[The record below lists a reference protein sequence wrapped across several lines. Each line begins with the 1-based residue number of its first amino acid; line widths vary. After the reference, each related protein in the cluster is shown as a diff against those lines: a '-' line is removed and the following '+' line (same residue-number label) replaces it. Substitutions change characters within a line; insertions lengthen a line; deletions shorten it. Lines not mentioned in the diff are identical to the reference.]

1 MGDAQHPGAEGHP
14 GAVAAIGGPFCAAPI
29 GPGLIVGEGQRLTD
43 DEREGL
49 WRLFQAIGRTW
60 DCAKHDSLEVRSSWL
75 EFVEAKSAVSPSYIG
90 EYSNAV
96 LVCDELVDVH
106 GEDAYHRLFF
116 EHGTPPGPPLTRL
129 AHAKRYVVDEFIS
142 VQIVAGGFKS
152 FGDLNYKGFVGGSR
166 FNIQARVKTWPPDPE
181 RP

>member
-1 MGDAQHPGAEGHP
+1 MGDASAAGT
-14 GAVAAIGGPFCAAPI
+14 AVLIGGPFCADQI
-29 GPGLIVGEGQRLTD
+29 GPGMIVGEGQRLTD
-43 DEREGL
+43 DERDGL
-49 WRLFQAIGRTW
+49 WRLFQQIGRTW

-75 EFVEAKSAVSPSYIG
+75 EFVEAKSTVSPSYTG

-106 GEDAYHRLFF
+106 GDDAYQRLFF
-116 EHGTPPGPPLTRL
+116 GNGIPPGPPMTRL
-129 AHAKRYVVDEFIS
+129 AHTKRFVVDEFMS
-142 VQIVAGGFKS
+142 VQIVASGFKS

-166 FNIQARVKTWPPDPE
+166 FNIQARVRTWPPDPE

>member
-1 MGDAQHPGAEGHP
+1 MVVRTIA
-14 GAVAAIGGPFCAAPI
+14 GPFGAATI
-29 GPGLIVGEGQRLTD
+29 GPGMIVGEGQHLTD
-43 DEREGL
+43 NERAGL
-49 WRLFQAIGRTW
+49 WRLFQEIGRTW

-75 EFVEAKSAVSPSYIG
+75 EFVEAKSTVSPSYTG

-96 LVCDELVDVH
+96 LVCDELVDLH
-106 GEDAYHRLFF
+106 GDDAYRRLFF
-116 EHGTPPGPPLTRL
+116 DAGIPPGPPMTRL
-129 AHAKRYVVDEFIS
+129 AHAKRFVVDEFIT

-166 FNIQARVKTWPPDPE
+166 FNIQARVRTWPPDPE